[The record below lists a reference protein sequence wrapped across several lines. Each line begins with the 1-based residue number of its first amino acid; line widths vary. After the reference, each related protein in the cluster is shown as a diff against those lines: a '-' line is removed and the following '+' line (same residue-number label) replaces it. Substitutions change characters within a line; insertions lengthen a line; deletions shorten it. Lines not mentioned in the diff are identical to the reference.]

1 MKLSIITTLYK
12 SSSHIEEFYQR
23 ISKVA
28 SKITSDY
35 ELIFVDDGS
44 PDDSLQKV
52 LSLFEKDK
60 KIQIIELSRNYGHHK
75 AIMTGLKYTKGEYVF
90 LIDVDLEE
98 EPEILIDFWNELEI
112 NKDCDVIYGVQDK
125 RKGGWFEKTTG
136 EISWKIIN
144 SLSPINIPMNTV
156 TARLMTTLYVQSLLK
171 YHESEIFIAGLWA
184 DVGFKQKKVEIKKL
198 SINTSTYTVKKR
210 LSMLL
215 DSITSFSSK
224 PLVYI
229 FNIGLIITLISSLF
243 MIKILY
249 DKLVYNI
256 SLEGW
261 SSLILSI
268 WFFGGLIILFLGVI
282 GIYISRVF
290 LEVKNRPNTTIKK
303 SYKH

>member
-1 MKLSIITTLYK
+1 MKLSIITSLYK

-23 ISKVA
+23 ITKVT

-35 ELIFVDDGS
+35 ELIFIDDGS
-44 PDDSLQKV
+44 PDDSLQKA
-52 LSLFEKDK
+52 LSLFENDK
-60 KIQIIELSRNYGHHK
+60 KVQIIELSRNYGHHK

-98 EPEILIDFWNELEI
+98 EPELLIEFWNELES
-112 NKDCDVIYGVQDK
+112 NKDCDVVYGAQNK
-125 RKGGWFEKTTG
+125 RRGNWFEKTMG
-136 EISWKIIN
+136 ELSWKIIN
-144 SLSPINIPMNTV
+144 FLSPINIPINTV
-156 TARLMTTLYVQSLLK
+156 TARLMTKLYVESLSK
-171 YHESEIFIAGLWA
+171 YQESEIFIAGLWA
-184 DVGFKQKKVEIKKL
+184 DVGFKQKKINIKKL
-198 SINTSTYTVKKR
+198 STNTSAYTVKKK

-229 FNIGLIITLISSLF
+229 FNIGFVITLISSIF

-249 DKLVYNI
+249 DKLVHNI

-261 SSLILSI
+261 SSLIMSI
-268 WFFGGLIILFLGVI
+268 WFFGGLIILFLGII

-303 SYKH
+303 NYKH

>member
-52 LSLFEKDK
+52 LSLFENDK

-98 EPEILIDFWNELEI
+98 EPEILIDFWNELKI
-112 NKDCDVIYGVQDK
+112 NEDCDVIYGAQDK
-125 RKGGWFEKTTG
+125 RKGGWFEKMTG
-136 EISWKIIN
+136 KISWKIIN
-144 SLSPINIPMNTV
+144 FLSPINIPMNTV
-156 TARLMTTLYVQSLLK
+156 TARLMTALYVQSLLK

-184 DVGFKQKKVEIKKL
+184 DVGFKQKKVDIKKL
-198 SINTSTYTVKKR
+198 SINASTYTVKKR

-249 DKLVYNI
+249 DRLVYNI

-303 SYKH
+303 NYKH